1 MLRGEIK
8 KKKAIK
14 ISKTK
19 EVTIKRMGTKFD

>member
-1 MLRGEIK
+1 MLRGEI

-19 EVTIKRMGTKFD
+19 EVTIKRMRTKFD

>member
-1 MLRGEIK
+1 MLRGEK